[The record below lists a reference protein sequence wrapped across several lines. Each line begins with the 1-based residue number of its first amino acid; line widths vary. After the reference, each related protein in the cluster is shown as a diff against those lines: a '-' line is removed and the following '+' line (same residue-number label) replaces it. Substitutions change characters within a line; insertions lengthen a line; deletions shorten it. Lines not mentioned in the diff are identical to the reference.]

1 MFIKNPEKSLN
12 NFYMKISKEEILKYH
27 LGGKTGLAVTK
38 PCATQKELSM
48 AYTPG
53 VALPCLEIK
62 KNKKNLYKYTNKK
75 NTVAVI
81 TNGTAVLGLGNIG
94 VAASKPVMEGK
105 AVLFKKFA
113 NIDAIDIEVD
123 ETDPKKFVE
132 IVSKIA
138 TGFGGINL
146 EDIKAPEC
154 FYIERE
160 LQKRLDIPVFH
171 DDQHGTAIIAGA
183 ALLNA
188 LKLVKKD
195 IKKIKIIFS
204 GMGAAG
210 TACYDYFLKLG
221 VKKENVKR
229 VDKFTINKLEDYIK
243 DADVF
248 MGLSV
253 ANVLTIEMI
262 KTMAKDPLV
271 FALANPNPEIKY
283 ELAMKSRPDIIFATG
298 RSDYPNQI
306 NNVLGFP
313 YIFRGALDAGTKKIT
328 LKMQMAA
335 TKSLANLVRH
345 PKRDYLVPKPFDA
358 RLKNVVSRAIEKAST

>member
-1 MFIKNPEKSLN
+1 
-12 NFYMKISKEEILKYH
+12 MKIAKQQILKYH
-27 LGGKTGLAVTK
+27 ENGKIGITVTK
-38 PCATQKELSM
+38 SCQTPKDLSI

-62 KNKKNLYKYTNKK
+62 KNKKYLYKYTNKK

-81 TNGTAVLGLGNIG
+81 TNGTAVLGLGDIG
-94 VAASKPVMEGK
+94 PEASKPVMEGK
-105 AVLFKKFA
+105 CVLFKKFA
-113 NIDAIDIEVD
+113 DIDAWDIEVN
-123 ETDPKKFVE
+123 EKNPKKFVE

-160 LQKRLDIPVFH
+160 LQKKLDIPVFH

-188 LKLVKKD
+188 LKIVKKN
-195 IKKIKIIFS
+195 INKIKVVFS
-204 GMGAAG
+204 GDGAAG
-210 TACYDYFLKLG
+210 TAVKNYFIRLG
-221 VKKENVKR
+221 VNKKNIR
-229 VDKFTINKLEDYIK
+229 VVNKFTIKKLEQYIK
-243 DADVF
+243 NADVF
-248 MGLSV
+248 IGLSV
-253 ANVLTIEMI
+253 ADILTVKMI
-262 KTMAKDPLV
+262 QSMAKNPIV

-283 ELAMKSRPDIIFATG
+283 ELAKKSRPDILLATG

-313 YIFRGALDAGTKKIT
+313 YIFRGALDAGAKRITEKMKLAATYALAKLAKPGSIVPNPFDPRLKKIV
-328 LKMQMAA
+328 
-335 TKSLANLVRH
+335 SLAV
-345 PKRDYLVPKPFDA
+345 K
-358 RLKNVVSRAIEKAST
+358 KAV

>member
-1 MFIKNPEKSLN
+1 
-12 NFYMKISKEEILKYH
+12 MKLSKQEILKYH
-27 LGGKTGLAVTK
+27 LAGKIGLAVTK
-38 PCATQKELSM
+38 PCATQRDLSM

-94 VAASKPVMEGK
+94 AGASKPVMEGK
-105 AVLFKKFA
+105 AVLFKKFVS
-113 NIDAIDIEVD
+113 IDAWDIEVD
-123 ETDPKKFVE
+123 EKDPKKFVA

-138 TGFGGINL
+138 VGFGGINL

-160 LQKRLDIPVFH
+160 LQKKLDIPVFH

-195 IKKIKIIFS
+195 IKKIKVVFS
-204 GMGAAG
+204 GKGAAG
-210 TACYDYFLKLG
+210 TACYNYFLKLG
-221 VKKENVKR
+221 VKKANVKR
-229 VDKFTINKLEDYIK
+229 VDKFTIKKLKDYIK
-243 DADVF
+243 KADVF

-253 ANVLTIEMI
+253 ANVLTVKMI
-262 KTMAKDPLV
+262 KSMAKNPLV

-313 YIFRGALDAGTKKIT
+313 YVFRGALDAGAKRVT

-335 TKSLANLVRH
+335 TKALAKLVKR
-345 PKRDYLVPKPFDA
+345 PRRDYLVPKPFDS
-358 RLKNVVSRAIEKAST
+358 RLKKIISEAVKKAV